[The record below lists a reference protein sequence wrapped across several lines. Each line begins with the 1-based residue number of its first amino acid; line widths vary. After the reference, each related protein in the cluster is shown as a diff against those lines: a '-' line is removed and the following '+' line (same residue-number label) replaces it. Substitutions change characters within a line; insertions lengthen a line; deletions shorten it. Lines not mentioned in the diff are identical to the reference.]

1 MPASLSITDDR
12 IFMKAASIESQKVIK
27 SRLSTIQENT
37 AKIASAIILTS
48 LNNSDTVQSLLS
60 GSLRDDFGLFGNVV
74 QITVNNIV
82 KYVSQN
88 IKVRMDEYERGGT
101 IFRISIQLLESPDL
115 QNIIAVPLGTFPST
129 GGTVD
134 WLEWLT
140 TRGTQV
146 VIGDYWMFQHARGRT
161 RSGGTKI
168 MKKLTSPQGEPFRV
182 DPKYAGTPDDNF
194 ITRAIEDV
202 ADEIL
207 NAVAL
212 EIEKVMK

>member
-12 IFMKAASIESQKVIK
+12 IFMQAASIESQKLIK
-27 SRLSTIQENT
+27 SKLSTIQANT
-37 AKIASAIILTS
+37 TKAASAIILAS

-60 GSLRDDFGLFGNVV
+60 GSLRDDFGLFGNSV

-82 KYVSQN
+82 KYISQN
-88 IKVRMDEYERGGT
+88 IKIKIEQYKSGGF
-101 IFRISIQLLESPDL
+101 IFRITVQLLSSNDL
-115 QNIIAVPLGTFPST
+115 QNIIEVPLGSFPSR
-129 GGTVD
+129 GGMVN

-140 TRGTQV
+140 TKGSQV

-168 MKKLTSPQGEPFRV
+168 MKKITSPNGEPFRV

-207 NAVAL
+207 NIVAL
-212 EIEKVMK
+212 EVEKVVK

>member
-12 IFMKAASIESQKVIK
+12 IFMQAASIESQKFIK
-27 SRLSTIQENT
+27 SKLSTIQANT
-37 AKIASAIILTS
+37 TKTASAIILAS
-48 LNNSDTVQSLLS
+48 LNNSNTVQSLLS

-134 WLEWLT
+134 
-140 TRGTQV
+140 
-146 VIGDYWMFQHARGRT
+146 
-161 RSGGTKI
+161 
-168 MKKLTSPQGEPFRV
+168 
-182 DPKYAGTPDDNF
+182 
-194 ITRAIEDV
+194 
-202 ADEIL
+202 
-207 NAVAL
+207 
-212 EIEKVMK
+212 